1 MITNMKIMINYFI
14 LLASILLVVQIILIF
29 NFLSDQENLKNKQ
42 PLEHQNL
49 MSLLD
54 KSRKKKVDVH
64 NPSPNLSVDAII
76 SNTYDSN
83 EILMIS
89 RENFPH
95 GWALPGGY
103 VRIGETVE
111 NALIR
116 EIKQETNLTISD
128 YSLFGVY
135 SEPNRD
141 PRAHVVTLV
150 YNSKVL
156 NMKCLYPGIE
166 ANKIDWFNIEK
177 LLKMKEIIAFDHFKI
192 ISDYAKRRQNLV

>member
-1 MITNMKIMINYFI
+1 MINYFI